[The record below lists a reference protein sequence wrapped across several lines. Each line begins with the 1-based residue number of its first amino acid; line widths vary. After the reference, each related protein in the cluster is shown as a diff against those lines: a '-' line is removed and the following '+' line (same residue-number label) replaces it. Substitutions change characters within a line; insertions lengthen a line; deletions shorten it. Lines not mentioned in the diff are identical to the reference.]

1 MKSRTKL
8 WLMMLFGA
16 VGSIVL
22 FFTIS
27 PLTGRIW
34 NPGYDLQTFTSISQE
49 ALTAI
54 ERQQAYSWPEVQPI
68 LEDVLRPYPE
78 IRLEWLD
85 EDGSTLFDTSG
96 ETNTYDFR
104 QLADRVVH
112 MPDHLWSKNE
122 PITLAY
128 SVVHD
133 NRPYY
138 LLLSLSGED
147 MKSGQM
153 YFFLRT
159 NKALMAF
166 ILPLLLAML
175 FPYLLSLWFFSSTNR
190 RIRKL
195 NVAVNKIGIR
205 SDLIVLKDE
214 SRDEV
219 GQLTR
224 HYNSMAKRIQSQAAE
239 IEQFENRR
247 KVLLSNLSHDL
258 RTPLTMILGYAET
271 IRTGAYKDENE
282 LQSGTKI
289 ILQRSR
295 YMDKLLDQLLDIA
308 RYEQHVPQL
317 ERASHN
323 LSELMRKVAADYL
336 LFLDGKNVV
345 VEADIPDADIEV
357 MIDAPLIE
365 RALRNLMDNAVR
377 YGEEGHYL
385 GIGLAEEEGNVI
397 LSVINRG
404 KGVATEYRERIFER
418 FYRVDGGRKGEG
430 LGIGLSIVKEIAES
444 HGGSVR
450 LLDNVGRTETVF
462 QLRLPKGLSHKRY
475 SEQLQTR

>member
-1 MKSRTKL
+1 
-8 WLMMLFGA
+8 
-16 VGSIVL
+16 
-22 FFTIS
+22 
-27 PLTGRIW
+27 
-34 NPGYDLQTFTSISQE
+34 
-49 ALTAI
+49 
-54 ERQQAYSWPEVQPI
+54 
-68 LEDVLRPYPE
+68 
-78 IRLEWLD
+78 
-85 EDGSTLFDTSG
+85 
-96 ETNTYDFR
+96 
-104 QLADRVVH
+104 
-112 MPDHLWSKNE
+112 
-122 PITLAY
+122 
-128 SVVHD
+128 
-133 NRPYY
+133 
-138 LLLSLSGED
+138 
-147 MKSGQM
+147 
-153 YFFLRT
+153 
-159 NKALMAF
+159 
-166 ILPLLLAML
+166 
-175 FPYLLSLWFFSSTNR
+175 
-190 RIRKL
+190 
-195 NVAVNKIGIR
+195 
-205 SDLIVLKDE
+205 
-214 SRDEV
+214 
-219 GQLTR
+219 
-224 HYNSMAKRIQSQAAE
+224 
-239 IEQFENRR
+239 
-247 KVLLSNLSHDL
+247 
-258 RTPLTMILGYAET
+258 MILGYAET

-385 GIGLAEEEGNVI
+385 GIGLAEEEGDVI

-404 KGVATEYRERIFER
+404 NGVATEYRERIFER

-462 QLRLPKGLSHKRY
+462 QLRLPKELSHKRY
-475 SEQLQTR
+475 PEQLQTR